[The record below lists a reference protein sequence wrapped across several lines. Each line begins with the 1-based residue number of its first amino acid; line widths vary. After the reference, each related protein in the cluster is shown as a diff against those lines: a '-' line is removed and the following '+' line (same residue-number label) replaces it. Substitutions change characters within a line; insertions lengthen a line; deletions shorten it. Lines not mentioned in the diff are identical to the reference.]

1 MTLRHRLV
9 LIWIVITLTVAGIN
23 AFRMVSKEIE
33 DGLAADAA
41 AAVDDAEAPLAPPT
55 REAELLGKFAVA
67 LSGLRAFGPVGGG
80 SEILLNAQQLD
91 DDDAPASHRL
101 GYAVLVGEVTGW
113 SEGAEFARQL
123 GEASEGAS
131 ARSLAARVAAAM
143 EARAADPAAV
153 PPAEECAELEESLGY
168 FGRVLCGGGQAEATR
183 ALFGVAGAGLWYGI
197 GALVGLGALLWIL
210 VSLFGASRRGRFNP
224 SENGTHAVL
233 LGETFVAWL
242 ALFYALNL
250 GGGLLVQTVS
260 DRLGADPATTGTS
273 ISLAFSF
280 VAFFL
285 SLAALG
291 YPILRGMQPAELMRL
306 CGLSRGAGVVREVLA
321 GVACYFS
328 AVPLLMGGFAL
339 FFLMNWI
346 SQQVF
351 GPSDSPSHP
360 AADLIGG
367 ASGLQMILL
376 FAVASVAAPIVE
388 EIVFRGVLY
397 GHMRSVVTPRI
408 RWLSILA
415 SAVISSAVF
424 AAVHPQGLLFTPVL
438 GGLATGFA
446 LSRELRESL
455 IAPMVAHAIANAV
468 TLTIGM
474 SLMS

>member
-1 MTLRHRLV
+1 MTLRYRLV

-23 AFRMVSKEIE
+23 AFRLVSKAIE
-33 DGLAADAA
+33 DGRAADAA

-183 ALFGVAGAGLWYGI
+183 ALFGVAGAGLWYGL

-233 LGETFVAWL
+233 LGELRPALDHVAVVL
-242 ALFYALNL
+242 RRLGEPRRVVHAVVIEEHAENL
-250 GGGLLVQTVS
+250 VAAGQYRLRELEGGIGGLVCVGAFVDQNCKFHVVS
-260 DRLGADPATTGTS
+260 
-273 ISLAFSF
+273 
-280 VAFFL
+280 V
-285 SLAALG
+285 
-291 YPILRGMQPAELMRL
+291 LRN
-306 CGLSRGAGVVREVLA
+306 V
-321 GVACYFS
+321 
-328 AVPLLMGGFAL
+328 
-339 FFLMNWI
+339 
-346 SQQVF
+346 
-351 GPSDSPSHP
+351 H
-360 AADLIGG
+360 
-367 ASGLQMILL
+367 
-376 FAVASVAAPIVE
+376 AP
-388 EIVFRGVLY
+388 R
-397 GHMRSVVTPRI
+397 R
-408 RWLSILA
+408 
-415 SAVISSAVF
+415 
-424 AAVHPQGLLFTPVL
+424 
-438 GGLATGFA
+438 
-446 LSRELRESL
+446 
-455 IAPMVAHAIANAV
+455 
-468 TLTIGM
+468 
-474 SLMS
+474 